1 MIVRM
6 IRRYGVMGN
15 DGPSGRTLQSM
26 AKQSKKSVQYGLIKR
41 VQVNNQI
48 TLASVYLGVC
58 RHMIALT
65 KASFDV
71 VLSSS
76 RLVVLSYLWIVL
88 ISLKSSPL
96 SRLTFLLISSLISH
110 LFAGASLVT
119 PSPLSKLAGNGTSTK
134 VGPVSRT
141 GFANLVI
148 VR

>member
-1 MIVRM
+1 MVEGQCILAVTGYLAVGWVGKPETPSDIGGAIDGIEPIHMCFCTSDCHLAQVYVSGESQGCAWRVRVLCMIVRM

-65 KASFDV
+65 KASFYV

-76 RLVVLSYLWIVL
+76 RLVV
-88 ISLKSSPL
+88 
-96 SRLTFLLISSLISH
+96 
-110 LFAGASLVT
+110 
-119 PSPLSKLAGNGTSTK
+119 
-134 VGPVSRT
+134 
-141 GFANLVI
+141 
-148 VR
+148 